1 MSDKLLE
8 METFVRVVEA
18 GTLSAAAEQL
28 AVAKSAVSKRL
39 SDLEGRLGVQLL
51 ARTTRRMNLTDSGRS
66 FLAHAKDIL
75 SAVEIAESAAAGSRS
90 LLQGNLRI
98 AAPLT
103 FGLMHLNPAI
113 REFLKLHPDVTVD
126 IDFSDSQIDLIH
138 GGYDLALRIAELGD
152 SRLAAR
158 PLTRIRH
165 TVAAS
170 PGYLS
175 DRAPPKTPQD
185 LLDFDCLGY
194 SGARDSRWPYA
205 GPSGQKGAIEPTA
218 LIKANNG
225 AFLRDL
231 AIAGSGMVNQPT
243 FILYRAICSGELI
256 ELLPTYSWRE
266 LTAYAV
272 YPKTRHLPLRVR
284 AFIDFLADFF
294 DRDNP
299 YWDGQITGAARKL
312 KAAKK

>member
-39 SDLEGRLGVQLL
+39 SDLEARLGVQLL
-51 ARTTRRMNLTDSGRS
+51 ARTTRSLNLTDSGQS
-66 FLAHAKDIL
+66 FLVQAKDIL
-75 SAVEIAESAAAGSRS
+75 SAVEIAESTAAGSRS

-113 REFLKLHPDVTVD
+113 RKFLKLHPGVTVD
-126 IDFSDSQIDLIH
+126 INFSDSQIDLVH
-138 GGYDLALRIAELGD
+138 GGYDLALRIAELSD

-165 TVAAS
+165 TVVAS
-170 PGYLS
+170 PAYLS
-175 DRAPPKTPQD
+175 NKALPKTPQD
-185 LLDFDCLGY
+185 LLDLDCLGY
-194 SGARDSRWPYA
+194 SAARDSRWPYT

-218 LIKANNG
+218 RIKANNG

-243 FILYRAICSGELI
+243 FIVYRAICSGELI
-256 ELLPTYSWRE
+256 NLLADYSWRE

-272 YPKTRHLPLRVR
+272 YPKTRYLPLRVR
-284 AFIDFLADFF
+284 AFIDFLTTYF
-294 DRDNP
+294 DRDQP
-299 YWDGQITGAARKL
+299 YWDVEIAGAADH
-312 KAAKK
+312 

>member
-66 FLAHAKDIL
+66 FLARAKDIL

-194 SGARDSRWPYA
+194 SGARDSRWSYA

-284 AFIDFLADFF
+284 AFIDFLAHFF